1 MGIRDNYD
9 HGQFN
14 WVDLATSD
22 AKAAQTFYGE
32 LFGWE
37 FKEMPVPDRPPYIMA
52 FEQGYAVTALFSQP
66 EDMPT
71 SSQPP
76 HWQSYINVDQLEQ
89 CVELWVQAGGKVLMP
104 PFPVMEYGDMA
115 VVQDPTNAVVNLW
128 QAKSH
133 AGAGIINAVNTYCWS
148 ELQTRGADKAVAFYQ
163 SVFGWE
169 AEVDEKPPNYVIC
182 KVNGKMHGGI
192 FDMDKA
198 NLPSNIPPNWAVY
211 FNVENLANSMEKVKA
226 LGGKVMMDP
235 IEVDPGPFTTIVD
248 PQGATLTLMQLRDTG
263 D

>member
-1 MGIRDNYD
+1 MGIRERYE
-9 HGQFN
+9 HGVFN

-22 AKAAQTFYGE
+22 SKAAQQFYGE

-37 FKEMPVPDRPPYIMA
+37 FKEMPVPDRPPYTMA
-52 FEQGYAVTALFSQP
+52 LYQGRAVSAIFSLSA
-66 EDMPT
+66 DMPT

-76 HWQSYINVDQLEQ
+76 HWQSYISVNDMEQ
-89 CVELWVQAGGKVLMP
+89 CIEAWTKQGGKVLMP

-115 VVQDPTNAVVNLW
+115 VIQDPTNAVVNLW

-133 AGAGIINAVNTYCWS
+133 HGAGIINDVNTYCWS
-148 ELQTRGADKAVAFYQ
+148 ELQTRGADKAVAFFQ
-163 SVFGWE
+163 SVFNWE
-169 AEVDEKPPNYVIC
+169 TEVDEKPPNYVTC
-182 KVNGKMHGGI
+182 KVNGNMHCGI

-198 NLPSNIPPNWAVY
+198 QLPPNIPVNWSVY
-211 FNVENLANSMEKVKA
+211 FNVENLADSMEKVKA
-226 LGGKVMMDP
+226 LGGKVLMDP

-248 PQGATLTLMQLRDTG
+248 PQGATLALIQLKEIG